1 MIAELI
7 SPLTVWLSDLAIRIP
22 LEGFV
27 LFGSF
32 IEEVIAPIP
41 SPFVMTAA
49 GSIAV
54 GQGRPMIALLWIA
67 TLGAVGKVAGSYILY
82 LAADKLEDLLLPR
95 FGRFLGITH
104 AQIERI
110 GKHFSGSWKDI
121 LVLTFIR
128 SLPIL
133 PSAPVS
139 IACGAIKL
147 RLRTYL
153 IGTTVGTVIRNLFYL
168 YLGYA
173 GLTQSKN
180 LLDGVSSIE
189 SIVEI
194 LMVIGVACLILW
206 GYGRRKKT
214 LKQTDPAHPPT

>member
-1 MIAELI
+1 MLAELF
-7 SPLTVWLSDLAIRIP
+7 SPLNTWLSDLAVRIP

-32 IEEVIAPIP
+32 IEEVVAPIP
-41 SPFVMTAA
+41 SPFIMTAA

-54 GQGRPMIALLWIA
+54 GQGRPMVALLWIA
-67 TLGAVGKVAGSYILY
+67 LLAAVGKVAGTYILY
-82 LAADKLEDLLLPR
+82 LAADKLEDVLLPR

-104 AQIERI
+104 SQIERI

-147 RLRTYL
+147 PLRTYL
-153 IGTTVGTVIRNLFYL
+153 IGTSAGTVIRNLFYL

-180 LLDGVSSIE
+180 LLDGVSSVE

-206 GYGRRKKT
+206 GYRKRRQS